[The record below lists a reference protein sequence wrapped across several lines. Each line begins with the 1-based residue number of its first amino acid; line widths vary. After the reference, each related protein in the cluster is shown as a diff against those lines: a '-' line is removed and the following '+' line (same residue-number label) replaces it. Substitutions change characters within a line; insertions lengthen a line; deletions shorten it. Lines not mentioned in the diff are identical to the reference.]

1 MGSDLES
8 VVKIVDSRNP
18 ERKFA
23 IYPQPLGGTVHH
35 YHDSNDL
42 EADLIVQ

>member
-18 ERKFA
+18 ERKFTG
-23 IYPQPLGGTVHH
+23 ILKIFFTNFV
-35 YHDSNDL
+35 SF
-42 EADLIVQ
+42 I